1 MRLVGTLFGCV
12 SWLLIWISFQKRE
25 GKLKEFLLT
34 FYVVWL
40 AQLSLVSTELDLIAQ
55 EEHLYQSCTH
65 FIWFVRYRGTQHRSC
80 IISSV
85 SVPVVVFVSCRPG
98 KIPPQLIVFQ
108 LIHINKLTTCLSIVL
123 FSSCLALPVLLR
135 RSHTS
140 RPPSSWGWCFA

>member
-1 MRLVGTLFGCV
+1 M
-12 SWLLIWISFQKRE
+12 
-25 GKLKEFLLT
+25 KEFLLT

-85 SVPVVVFVSCRPG
+85 SVPVVVFISCRPG

-108 LIHINKLTTCLSIVL
+108 LIHINMLTTCLSIVL

-135 RSHTS
+135 CSQVHTQADLPLLEVGVLLNPLS
-140 RPPSSWGWCFA
+140 VPRAHYIGLVVMYNFK